1 MKRLTTFFL
10 SVGAL
15 VVALTSCCGSAG
27 KPVVDPDV
35 IESQLKQLTLR
46 EKVGQLF
53 CVRPEAF
60 DVALEWDNY
69 AKIATYQLQEVNEQ
83 MEKVNAEYPC
93 GGIILFA
100 HNIKDEAQLS
110 AFMEKLK
117 TFNGDPLFYVD
128 EEGGRVARIGNNEAF
143 PVEHFPAMGEIGK
156 TGDTKNAYNV
166 GKTIGTYL
174 KKYGFD
180 VDLAPVADVN
190 TNPKNPVIGSRSF
203 SEDPKAAAKMVVQ
216 CVKGL
221 EDAGIAACVK
231 HFPGHGD
238 TQTDSHFGYAST
250 NKTWEEM
257 LACEMITFK
266 AAIENGVPMVMTAH
280 IGTPNVTG
288 NEIPSTVNPV
298 ILQDKLRGELGFDGV
313 IITDGMAMGAI
324 TRQYSSG
331 EAAVLSIQAGA
342 DIILGPK
349 DFIEAFNAVLNAV
362 EAGTITEERIDESV
376 RRILTLKAQIR
387 Q

>member
-1 MKRLTTFFL
+1 M
-10 SVGAL
+10 
-15 VVALTSCCGSAG
+15 
-27 KPVVDPDV
+27 
-35 IESQLKQLTLR
+35 TLR

-60 DVALEWDNY
+60 DVALEWDTY
-69 AKIATYQLQEVNEQ
+69 TKVASYQLQEVNEQ
-83 MEKVNAEYPC
+83 MIKVNESYPV

-100 HNIKDEAQLS
+100 HNIKDEAQLES
-110 AFMEKLK
+110 FITNLKLFK
-117 TFNGDPLFYVD
+117 GEPLFYVD
-128 EEGGRVARIGNNEAF
+128 EEGGRVARIGNNENF

-156 TGDTKNAYNV
+156 TGDVKKAYYCGN
-166 GKTIGTYL
+166 TIGQYL

-190 TNPKNPVIGSRSF
+190 TNPKNPVIGTRAF
-203 SEDPKAAAKMVVQ
+203 SDDPKTAAQMVVE

-221 EDAGIAACVK
+221 DNAGVAACVK

-238 TQTDSHFGYAST
+238 TQTDSHYGYAST

-257 LACEMITFK
+257 LGCEMITFK
-266 AAIENGVPMVMTAH
+266 AAIENDVPMIMTAH

-288 NEIPSTVNPV
+288 DETPATLNPG
-298 ILQDKLRGELGFDGV
+298 ILTEKLRKELGYKGL

-324 TRQYSSG
+324 TRQYTSG
-331 EAAVLSIQAGA
+331 EAAVLSLQAGA

-349 DFIEAFNAVLNAV
+349 NFIEAFDAVMKAA
-362 EAGTITEERIDESV
+362 EEGTISEERINESV
-376 RRILTLKAQIR
+376 RRVLTLKAKLR
-387 Q
+387 K

>member
-1 MKRLTTFFL
+1 MKRLTTLFL
-10 SVGAL
+10 SVGTL
-15 VVALTSCCGSAG
+15 VAALTSCCGNSN
-27 KPVVDPDV
+27 KPKVDPNL
-35 IESQLKQLTLR
+35 IESQLQQLSLR

-69 AKIATYQLQEVNEQ
+69 AKIATYELQEVNDQ
-83 MEKVNAEYPC
+83 MVKVNAEYPC
-93 GGIILFA
+93 GGVILFA
-100 HNIKDEAQLS
+100 HNIKDEAQL
-110 AFMEKLK
+110 ATFVEKLK
-117 TFNGDPLFYVD
+117 AFNGAPLLYVD
-128 EEGGRVARIGNNEAF
+128 EEGGRVARIGNNGTF
-143 PVEHFPAMGEIGK
+143 PVEVFPAMGEIGK
-156 TGDTKNAYNV
+156 TGDPKNAYRVGNV
-166 GKTIGTYL
+166 IGTYL

-190 TNPKNPVIGSRSF
+190 TNPKNPVIGTRAF
-203 SEDPKAAAKMVVQ
+203 SDDPQVAAKMVVQ

-221 EDAGIAACVK
+221 DDAGVAACVK

-250 NKTWEEM
+250 SKTWEEM
-257 LACEMITFK
+257 LACEMVTFK
-266 AAIENGVPMVMTAH
+266 AAIENDVPMIMTAH
-280 IGTPNVTG
+280 IGTPNVTD

-298 ILQDKLRGELGFDGV
+298 ILQEKLRGELGFDGV

-324 TRQYSSG
+324 TRQYTSG
-331 EAAVLSIQAGA
+331 EAAILSLQAGA

-349 DFIEAFNAVLNAV
+349 NFIEAFDAVMAAV
-362 EAGTITEERIDESV
+362 EAGTLTEERIDESV
-376 RRILTLKAQIR
+376 RRILTLKAKLR